1 MITRIKNMNEKKILF
16 KNICNK
22 MINQFKYKK
31 TEPYKSSVFL
41 YLSDCIGIYFKNYA
55 LYEKSFEI

>member
-1 MITRIKNMNEKKILF
+1 MKEKKILF

-31 TEPYKSSVFL
+31 TESLIGSVFL
-41 YLSDCIGIYFKNYA
+41 YIYLSV
-55 LYEKSFEI
+55 

>member
-1 MITRIKNMNEKKILF
+1 MITRIKNMNEKKRLF

-22 MINQFKYKK
+22 MMNQFKYKK

-41 YLSDCIGIYFKNYA
+41 YLFNCIGI
-55 LYEKSFEI
+55 SFFRRGFDYSNPQ